1 MDSALDQSS
10 SSGGS
15 ERSREISNGFLN
27 RGTQDM
33 LMHVMKDEAGEM
45 GRT

>member
-10 SSGGS
+10 SSGGR
-15 ERSREISNGFLN
+15 ERRREISNGFLN

>member
-1 MDSALDQSS
+1 MTDSALDQSS

-15 ERSREISNGFLN
+15 EISNGFLN

-33 LMHVMKDEAGEM
+33 LMRVMKDEAGEM